1 LFQIKL
7 SAEIVRGRSC
17 ASVLVIPRRKKGL
30 CEALPG
36 RRPWP
41 ELELPWDPMGS
52 SPEREGRGK
61 GKRERAA
68 QLGCSW
74 GHHEEGEGY
83 RRGVHHGTPPSCS
96 SVRCCCLHVV
106 LFVRKK
112 RRSKERRKRK
122 GRKR

>member
-1 LFQIKL
+1 M
-7 SAEIVRGRSC
+7 AGVG
-17 ASVLVIPRRKKGL
+17 AS
-30 CEALPG
+30 
-36 RRPWP
+36 
-41 ELELPWDPMGS
+41 MGS
-52 SPEREGRGK
+52 HGELTGEGGE
-61 GKRERAA
+61 GEGEERERAA
-68 QLGCSW
+68 QLGRSW

-83 RRGVHHGTPPSCS
+83 RRGVHHGTPPSCF